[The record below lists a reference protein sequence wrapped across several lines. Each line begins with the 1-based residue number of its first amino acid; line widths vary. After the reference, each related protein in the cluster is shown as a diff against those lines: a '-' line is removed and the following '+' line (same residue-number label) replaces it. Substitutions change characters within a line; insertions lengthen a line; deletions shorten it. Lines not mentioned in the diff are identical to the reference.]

1 MSIITFD
8 LNLNH
13 LYFLLISIA
22 FIVRQILLKYIYSY
36 KNINDKKES
45 YNYFFEIFI
54 NTLSNLF
61 AGFFICISKAR
72 TKSEKKGSDK
82 QINNINSIQLI
93 YSDNYLPINL
103 KVIFSRTFLIAI
115 SDLIAQFSFFL
126 VDFLKDID
134 LEIKKKMYSLLI
146 FKILFNYFFSRIL
159 LKTYFYIH
167 HYLSLIINIICLIF
181 LISID
186 TFNIIKDKNPIFDS
200 LIYILAFL
208 FASISFSFENSIGKK
223 ALMQQYLNPYFI
235 IFSRGLYE
243 SILLII
249 FSIPFFFI
257 KDENNKTIFSSFINK
272 INEFEKIL
280 LFILLGIA
288 TFIYNVFIWIII
300 DKFSPNHFAM
310 TQIIEALSRKIILY
324 NEIGKNLLFSIIE
337 IIICFVLIIGSFIHN
352 EILVLNFCGLN
363 KYTQREFIKKS
374 EEDFNQ
380 ANEGI
385 EYLLS
390 DDI

>member
-13 LYFLLISIA
+13 FYFLLISIA
-22 FIVRQILLKYIYSY
+22 YIVRQILLKYIYSY

-134 LEIKKKMYSLLI
+134 LEIKKKC
-146 FKILFNYFFSRIL
+146 
-159 LKTYFYIH
+159 IH
-167 HYLSLIINIICLIF
+167 Y
-181 LISID
+181 
-186 TFNIIKDKNPIFDS
+186 
-200 LIYILAFL
+200 
-208 FASISFSFENSIGKK
+208 
-223 ALMQQYLNPYFI
+223 
-235 IFSRGLYE
+235 
-243 SILLII
+243 
-249 FSIPFFFI
+249 
-257 KDENNKTIFSSFINK
+257 
-272 INEFEKIL
+272 
-280 LFILLGIA
+280 
-288 TFIYNVFIWIII
+288 
-300 DKFSPNHFAM
+300 
-310 TQIIEALSRKIILY
+310 
-324 NEIGKNLLFSIIE
+324 
-337 IIICFVLIIGSFIHN
+337 
-352 EILVLNFCGLN
+352 
-363 KYTQREFIKKS
+363 
-374 EEDFNQ
+374 
-380 ANEGI
+380 
-385 EYLLS
+385 
-390 DDI
+390 